1 MSANISRC
9 RLILDTRRP
18 LKDGT
23 YPVKISVPYGKDLLI
38 ATGVSVALD
47 EWSADGLYEGPQTK
61 RVNAIL
67 NAQLA
72 RVTGRVQELRDAG
85 RFRRMDASTLRKIL
99 TTDDLDYALSE
110 GRATLLQIADKYVS
124 LIKPGNTRKLYE
136 ITVKKIRAYIGSVE
150 VYVEDIDRAWLI
162 GFDAFIGGKVNARAV
177 HLRNLRAICNFAID
191 EDLTE
196 YYPFRK
202 YKIRTEETLKKALTV
217 QQLLAIRDLHCQ
229 PWQEEY
235 RDIFM
240 LFLYLIGINAVDL
253 FNAPPDALR
262 DGRLEY
268 RRAKTGRLY
277 SVKVEPE
284 ALAIIKKYRGK
295 NYLLS
300 PLDRY
305 SNYKDYLHHLNNALK
320 TLGMDARPGAK
331 RTGRAIEPALSS
343 NWARHTWA
351 TIAAEL
357 DVSDPTITLAM
368 GHATAGHR
376 VTSIYIKRNFNKNDE
391 ANRKV
396 IDYLNGFQPLQRSHP
411 RWQISS
417 ANSCT
422 VSPVR

>member
-1 MSANISRC
+1 MGAVISKC
-9 RLILDTRRP
+9 RLVLDTRRP

-23 YPVKISVPYGKDLLI
+23 FPVKISVPYGKDLLLS
-38 ATGVSVALD
+38 TGVSVRQED
-47 EWSADGLYEGPQTK
+47 WEKEGTYTGPQMKYINST
-61 RVNAIL
+61 L

-99 TTDDLDYALSE
+99 TADELDYALSE

-202 YKIRTEETLKKALTV
+202 YKIRTEETLKRALTV
-217 QQLLAIRDLHCQ
+217 QQILAIRDLHCQ

-235 RDIFM
+235 RDIF
-240 LFLYLIGINAVDL
+240 LLIFYLIGINAVDL

-284 ALAIIKKYRGK
+284 ALAIIRKYRGK
-295 NYLLS
+295 KYLLS
-300 PLDRY
+300 PMDRY
-305 SNYKDYLHHLNNALK
+305 SNYKDYLHHLDNALK

-331 RTGRAIEPALSS
+331 RTGKAIEPALTSY
-343 NWARHTWA
+343 WARHTWA

-357 DVSDPTITLAM
+357 DVSDPTISLAL

-376 VTSIYIKRNFNKNDE
+376 VTSIYIKRNFNKVDE

>member
-9 RLILDTRRP
+9 RLILDVRRP

-23 YPVKISVPYGKDLLI
+23 YPVKISVPYGKNVLI
-38 ATGVSVALD
+38 STGISVALE
-47 EWSADGLYEGPQTK
+47 EWGADGLYEGPQMK
-61 RVNAIL
+61 RVNSVL

-72 RVTGRVQELRDAG
+72 RVTGRVQELRDSG
-85 RFRRMDASTLRKIL
+85 RLRRLDNSAFRKIL
-99 TTDDLDYALSE
+99 TADDLDYAMSE
-110 GRATLLQIADKYVS
+110 GRPTLLQVADKFVS

-136 ITVKKIRAYIGSVE
+136 ITIKKIRAYVGSVE
-150 VYVEDIDRAWLI
+150 VFIEDIDRAWLI
-162 GFDAFIGGKVNARAV
+162 GFDSFIGGKVNARAV

-191 EDLTE
+191 EDITE

-202 YKIRTEETLKKALTV
+202 YKIRTEETRKRALTV
-217 QQLLAIRDLHCQ
+217 QQILAIRDLNCE

-240 LFLYLIGINAVDL
+240 LIFYLIGINAVDL
-253 FNAPPDALR
+253 FNAAPDSLH

-277 SVKVEPE
+277 SVKVEAE
-284 ALAIIKKYRGK
+284 ALAIIQKYRGK
-295 NYLLS
+295 RHLLS
-300 PLDRY
+300 PMDRY
-305 SNYKDYLHHLNNALK
+305 RNYKDYLHHLDNALK

-331 RTGRAIEPALSS
+331 RTGEAIEPALSS
-343 NWARHTWA
+343 YWARHTWA
-351 TIAAEL
+351 TIAADLE
-357 DVSDPTITLAM
+357 VSDPTISLAL

-376 VTSIYIKRNFNKNDE
+376 VTSIYIKRNFKKVDE
-391 ANRKV
+391 ANREV
-396 IDYLNGFQPLQRSHP
+396 IDYLNNFQPLQRSQP